1 MNKLQVAE
9 LFTMMK
15 VYYPRDF
22 SYMDEKTVKC
32 TIQVLYD
39 VFKNYDPNTIKQAFE
54 YLSKEEPNK
63 APTIPQ
69 LQNKADEIEKEV
81 MFKLLKEEY
90 QDKEYI
96 YDLEKNVCIP
106 NMNYFNLK
114 NQIIEGIHL
123 PEFKKCL
130 QEKRLNCKK
139 D

>member
-1 MNKLQVAE
+1 MNKLQIAE

-22 SYMDEKTVKC
+22 TYMDEKTVKC
-32 TIQVLYD
+32 TINVLYE
-39 VFKNYDPNTIKQAFE
+39 VFKNYDPNIIKQAFE
-54 YLSKEEPNK
+54 SLSKEEPTK

>member
-1 MNKLQVAE
+1 MNKLQIIE

-15 VYYPRDF
+15 VYYPRDY
-22 SYMDEKTVKC
+22 SYKDKETVKC

-39 VFKNYDPNTIKQAFE
+39 VFQDYDPKTIKQAFE
-54 YLSKEEPNK
+54 LLSKEEPSK

-123 PEFKKCL
+123 PKFKKCL

>member
-1 MNKLQVAE
+1 MNKLQIAE

-22 SYMDEKTVKC
+22 TYMDEKTVKC
-32 TIQVLYD
+32 TIKVLYD
-39 VFKNYDPNTIKQAFE
+39 VFKNYDPNIINQAFE
-54 YLSKEEPNK
+54 SLSKEEPNK

-69 LQNKADEIEKEV
+69 LQNKADELEKEV

-96 YDLEKNVCIP
+96 YDLEKNLCIP
-106 NMNYFNLK
+106 NMNYFNLR

-130 QEKRLNCKK
+130 QEKRLECKK